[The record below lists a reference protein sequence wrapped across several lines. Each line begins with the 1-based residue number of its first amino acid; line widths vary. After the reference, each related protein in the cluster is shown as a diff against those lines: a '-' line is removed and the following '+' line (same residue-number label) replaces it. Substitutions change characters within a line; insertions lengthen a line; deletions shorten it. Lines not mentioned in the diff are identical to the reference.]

1 MEIKRFVN
9 TPVPSNT
16 YLIEDESSKKCLII
30 DPGTKGGES
39 IIGYIKD
46 NHLVPEY
53 ILLTH
58 GDFDHVWGV
67 NGLKEAFPDISIVAS
82 KETARLTAIPQ
93 NYFSALYFDKPE
105 YYSIDHIDIII
116 DEIGGQ
122 IEWLGNTISFIPV
135 PGHTSCSNVILVNNL
150 LFSGDTVL
158 KDTKPLIRK
167 RHGGNKDIFK
177 NSVRMILDYFQDE
190 TIIYPGHGEMF
201 FLGEVR
207 DFYEKYLTT
216 YN

>member
-1 MEIKRFVN
+1 MNIRRFVN
-9 TPVPSNT
+9 TPVPSNS
-16 YLIEDESSKKCLII
+16 YLIEDESSTECLII
-30 DPGTKGGES
+30 DPGTKGCET
-39 IIGYIKD
+39 IINYIKD
-46 NHLVPEY
+46 HHLEPKY

-67 NGLKEAFPDISIVAS
+67 NGLKEAFPNIQIVAS

-105 YYSIDHIDIII
+105 YYSIDQIDIII

-135 PGHTSCSNVILVNNL
+135 PGHTSCSNVILINNL

-167 RHGGNKDIFK
+167 RHGGDKDSFIK
-177 NSVRMILDYFQDE
+177 SIRMILDVFSDS
-190 TIIYPGHGEMF
+190 TIVYPGHGDAF
-201 FLGEVR
+201 RLWEVR
-207 DFYEKYLTT
+207 KFYEKYI
-216 YN
+216 NS

>member
-1 MEIKRFVN
+1 MEIKRFIN

-16 YLIEDESSKKCLII
+16 YLIEDESSKECLII

-39 IIGYIKD
+39 VISYIKD
-46 NHLVPEY
+46 NHLVPKY

-67 NGLKEAFPDISIVAS
+67 NGLKEAFPDISIVAN

-93 NYFSALYFDKPE
+93 NYFNALYFDNHE
-105 YYSIDHIDIII
+105 YYSIEHIDIII

-135 PGHTSCSNVILVNNL
+135 PGHTSCSNLIIFNDTM
-150 LFSGDTVL
+150 FSGDTIL

-167 RHGGNKDIFK
+167 RHGGKKEVFK
-177 NSVRMILDYFQDE
+177 NSIKSILADFQDD
-190 TIIYPGHGEMF
+190 TKVYPGHGELF
-201 FLGEVR
+201 RLGEVR
-207 DFYEKYLTT
+207 VFYEKYI
-216 YN
+216 NE